1 MNYRYNVSCCET
13 TSKNWTQ
20 TAIEC
25 YRIGCMC
32 SKCGLYKIYFE
43 NSEAECKMKA
53 TVIELVRRHGAPEGG
68 GK

>member
-1 MNYRYNVSCCET
+1 
-13 TSKNWTQ
+13 
-20 TAIEC
+20 
-25 YRIGCMC
+25 MC